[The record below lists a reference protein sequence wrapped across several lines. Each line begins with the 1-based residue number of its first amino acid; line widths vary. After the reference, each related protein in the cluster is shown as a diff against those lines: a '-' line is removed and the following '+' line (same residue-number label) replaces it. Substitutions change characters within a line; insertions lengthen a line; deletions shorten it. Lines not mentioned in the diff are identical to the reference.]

1 MNTMSAVFPSGRIFA
16 KNNNKVIVTRTIAED
31 SMSAT
36 FTVGGYSVTRFF
48 GSTALPGT
56 LIFPI
61 DEILET
67 VLGDLTYKDFAIH
80 SMNVSADSILEGALE
95 NPSAIRVISGAS
107 YYPFD
112 SETAMT
118 LPLGFPQ
125 PKNIRIYPALL
136 PHKIP
141 TAIKS
146 NASYIAM
153 MVADYEFETVED
165 MELYPDFGDG
175 EVAYVSSADS
185 YFLVSVVG
193 ALITFAQRDG
203 GIFNASITSQGNE
216 AEITQTFLDK
226 LELEGAKITIESN
239 LSALKYHPLSYVI
252 DQCPILSDEY
262 YLRWLDIYGYTMY
275 FKFKRMDIVL
285 QSKISETVS
294 VFDSSLSQYKKQKKT
309 YINELQ
315 LTSNLVDSDT
325 FDWLKRVSV
334 ASDIEIYEHGA
345 WRKVT
350 IDEVSLSGKNE
361 QNAVTIK
368 VNIDEFMPTI

>member
-36 FTVGGYSVTRFF
+36 LTIGGYSVTRFF
-48 GSTALPGT
+48 GSTTLPGT

-67 VLGDLTYKDFAIH
+67 VLGNLTYKDFAIH
-80 SMNVSADSILEGALE
+80 SINVSADSILEGTLE

-112 SETAMT
+112 SETAIS

-146 NASYIAM
+146 NTSYLAITA
-153 MVADYEFETVED
+153 ADYEFETVEG

-175 EVAYVSSADS
+175 EVAYVSSIDS
-185 YFLVSVVG
+185 YFLVTVVLAPVAG
-193 ALITFAQRDG
+193 VVITFTPRDG

-216 AEITQTFLDK
+216 AEMTQAFLDK

-252 DQCPILSDEY
+252 DPCPILSDEY
-262 YLRWLDIYGYTMY
+262 YLRWFDIHGYTMY
-275 FKFKRMDIVL
+275 FKFKRMDVVL

-309 YINELQ
+309 YTNELE

-334 ASDIEIYEHGA
+334 SSDG
-345 WRKVT
+345 
-350 IDEVSLSGKNE
+350 
-361 QNAVTIK
+361 
-368 VNIDEFMPTI
+368 